1 MNPYRRWLVAVV
13 SACGLAHPL
22 SAAGIADQEVAF
34 LTKRDGNFEI
44 YLKCRDG
51 REVNLTTHPGYDY
64 GMSWSP
70 DGSKL
75 AFATRRD
82 GNEEIYELDLG
93 SGGLENLTSNPA
105 TDTQPRWSPDG
116 RLLAFFSDREGDAAD
131 PYDRRELYLLERGTG
146 AVRRLTRNALYEEA
160 PSWSADGRS
169 VVFCRMRARTGDG
182 DPATCDLWSI
192 EVSSGDERRL
202 TDRPGF
208 SSSPDATHAGAPIL
222 FHGRDGE
229 RYELLA
235 LDLASGAVANL
246 TRDARE
252 DWQPAWSHDGTEIV
266 WCAGERPHEFDL
278 WVMKADGSDRRPL
291 VEGPG
296 REEWPVPRPVTAAGG
311 PCAAAGPA
319 PTSRP

>member
-131 PYDRRELYLLERGTG
+131 PYDRRELYLLPER
-146 AVRRLTRNALYEEA
+146 
-160 PSWSADGRS
+160 SA
-169 VVFCRMRARTGDG
+169 A
-182 DPATCDLWSI
+182 
-192 EVSSGDERRL
+192 
-202 TDRPGF
+202 
-208 SSSPDATHAGAPIL
+208 
-222 FHGRDGE
+222 
-229 RYELLA
+229 
-235 LDLASGAVANL
+235 
-246 TRDARE
+246 
-252 DWQPAWSHDGTEIV
+252 
-266 WCAGERPHEFDL
+266 
-278 WVMKADGSDRRPL
+278 
-291 VEGPG
+291 
-296 REEWPVPRPVTAAGG
+296 
-311 PCAAAGPA
+311 
-319 PTSRP
+319 